1 MIPQTYCGLSGLTKI
16 TVELNLDPLMESR
29 SAPLFIMEVFLLLF
43 LRVKRI
49 SSTPVVQLALSG
61 FALSVPPV

>member
-49 SSTPVVQLALSG
+49 SRNMNSEG
-61 FALSVPPV
+61 FKNWCYLNGRI